1 MQTKPQSREH
11 ADDASEQLEDLLVA
25 DTDAGQTTGG
35 SGSVKRETIEIAS
48 WSFGASNPTS

>member
-1 MQTKPQSREH
+1 MQTKLPSREH
-11 ADDASEQLEDLLVA
+11 GDLASEQLEDLSIA
-25 DTDAGQTTGG
+25 DAEADQTTGG